1 MDCLYR
7 HYCQVGHL
15 AFGRLCGHLLYKLD
29 HTSSG
34 TFADSATYA
43 LMGDAA
49 VLVGGIARMTM
60 SLIVIL
66 LEATG
71 GDW

>member
-15 AFGRLCGHLLYKLD
+15 AFGRLCGHLLHKLD
-29 HTSSG
+29 HTSG
-34 TFADSATYA
+34 TFADSGTYV
-43 LMGDAA
+43 LIGDAA
-49 VLVGGIARMTM
+49 VLGGMTRMTI
-60 SLIVIL
+60 SLTVIL

-71 GDW
+71 DR